1 MKTEKQL
8 YRIGKYMSL
17 LLRHMPEKENLDIDK
32 FGYVAVKQL
41 IKKLDISKED
51 LDWIVNN
58 NNKKRYSYNNKETK
72 IRANQG
78 HSIDVNIEMDE
89 VTDIDELFHGT
100 ITKHLNS
107 ITKDGLLKMNR
118 QHVHLSGDKD
128 TAINVGNRH
137 VRNYRDELMLLV
149 INIKKMR
156 EDGHKIYKSANG
168 VYLTEH
174 IPPKYIFIT
183 FKDNKI

>member
-1 MKTEKQL
+1 MKTEREL
-8 YRIGKYMSL
+8 YRVGKYMSL
-17 LLRHMPEKENLDIDK
+17 LLRHMPEKENLTMDDN
-32 FGYVAVKQL
+32 GYVNIQEL
-41 IKKLDISKED
+41 TLKLDISKKD
-51 LDWIVNN
+51 LDWIVKN
-58 NNKKRYSYNNKETK
+58 NNKKRYSYNDKETK

-78 HSIDVNIEMDE
+78 HSIDVTIEMDE

-100 ITKHLNS
+100 ITKHLDS
-107 ITKDGLLKMNR
+107 IKKDGLLKMNR